1 LLCSGA
7 IHGSS
12 SKCDKSHHYSFPKML
27 KLKNLSVSIEKKQIL
42 KGINFEFEK
51 GKIYAVM
58 GPNGSGKSTL
68 AYAVMG
74 HPAYKVK
81 SEKSKVKSSILLK
94 NKNSKYEDI
103 TDLEANER
111 AEKGIFLSF
120 QSPLAL
126 TGVKVYQMLQLALN
140 GKKDP
145 LTIRDEA
152 KKFAK
157 ELGISEELL
166 NRSLNDGASGGERK
180 KMEVL
185 QAAVLDKQLLIFD
198 EVDTGVDVDA
208 LKRIA
213 KFLTNHKQNR
223 TYIIITHYNR
233 ILHYLK
239 PDYVLIMIDGKIV
252 KVGDHKL
259 AKLIEDKGYQSVLS

>member
-1 LLCSGA
+1 
-7 IHGSS
+7 
-12 SKCDKSHHYSFPKML
+12 ML
-27 KLKNLSVSIEKKQIL
+27 QLKKLTVSIENKKIL
-42 KGINFEFEK
+42 NGIDFNFEK
-51 GKIYAVM
+51 GETYAVM

-74 HPAYKVK
+74 HPSYTINSK
-81 SEKSKVKSSILLK
+81 SEINLNGENIVELA
-94 NKNSKYEDI
+94 
-103 TDLEANER
+103 ANER

-126 TGVKVYQMLQLALN
+126 SGVKVYQLLQLALN

-145 LTIRDEA
+145 LVIREEA
-152 KKFAK
+152 RRYAK

-166 NRSLNDGASGGERK
+166 NRPLNEGASGGERK

-185 QAAVLDKQLLIFD
+185 QAAVLDKSVLIFD

-208 LKRIA
+208 LKSIS
-213 KFLTNHKQNR
+213 KFLRKHQKDK

-233 ILHYLK
+233 ILHHLQ
-239 PDYVLIMIDGKIV
+239 PDHVLIMIKGSVV

-259 AKLIEDKGYQSVLS
+259 AKQIEDHGYESFNIIL

>member
-1 LLCSGA
+1 
-7 IHGSS
+7 
-12 SKCDKSHHYSFPKML
+12 ML
-27 KLKNLSVSIEKKQIL
+27 KLKNLSVSIENKKIL
-42 KGINFEFEK
+42 KDIDFEFKK

-68 AYAVMG
+68 AYAIMG
-74 HPAYKVK
+74 HPAYKLVTRN
-81 SEKSKVKSSILLK
+81 SQLITQISFK
-94 NKNSKYEDI
+94 NEDI

-126 TGVKVYQMLQLALN
+126 SGVTVYQLLQLAMN

-145 LTIRDEA
+145 LTIRREA
-152 KKFAK
+152 QKYAK

-166 NRSLNDGASGGERK
+166 NRPLNEGASGGERK

-185 QAAVLDKQLLIFD
+185 QAAVLDKKFLIFD

-208 LKRIA
+208 LKKIA
-213 KFLTNHKQNR
+213 GFLKKHQENR
-223 TYIIITHYNR
+223 TYVLITHYNR
-233 ILHYLK
+233 ILHHLQ
-239 PDYVLIMIDGKIV
+239 PDYVLIMMDGKIV
-252 KVGDHKL
+252 KVGDASL
-259 AKLIEDKGYQSVLS
+259 AKKIEEKGYSAY

>member
-1 LLCSGA
+1 
-7 IHGSS
+7 
-12 SKCDKSHHYSFPKML
+12 ML
-27 KLKNLSVSIEKKQIL
+27 QLKKLTVNIDNKEILKN
-42 KGINFEFEK
+42 INFEFEK
-51 GKIYAVM
+51 GKIYAIM

-74 HPAYKVK
+74 HPAYTVG
-81 SEKSKVKSSILLK
+81 SKSKIVL
-94 NKNSKYEDI
+94 NGENI
-103 TDLEANER
+103 TELEANER

-126 TGVKVYQMLQLALN
+126 SGVKVYQLLQLALN

-145 LTIRDEA
+145 LTIREEA
-152 KKFAK
+152 RKYAK

-166 NRSLNDGASGGERK
+166 NRPLNEGASGGERK

-185 QAAVLDKQLLIFD
+185 QAAVLDKSLLIFD

-208 LKRIA
+208 LKSIS
-213 KFLTNHKQNR
+213 KFLKKHQKDK

-233 ILHYLK
+233 ILHHLQ
-239 PDYVLIMIDGKIV
+239 PDHVLIMVKGNIV
-252 KVGDHKL
+252 KTGDHKL
-259 AKLIEDKGYQSVLS
+259 AKEIEKKGYENI

>member
-1 LLCSGA
+1 
-7 IHGSS
+7 
-12 SKCDKSHHYSFPKML
+12 ML
-27 KLKNLSVSIEKKQIL
+27 ILKNLNVSIEDKQIL

-51 GKIYAVM
+51 GKTYAVM

-68 AYAVMG
+68 AYAMMG

-81 SEKSKVKSSILLK
+81 SEKSKVKSSILLMSEK
-94 NKNSKYEDI
+94 SKYEDI

-111 AEKGIFLSF
+111 SEKGLFLSF

-126 TGVKVYQMLQLALN
+126 SGVKVYQLLQLALN

-145 LTIRDEA
+145 LTIREEA
-152 KKFAK
+152 RKYAD
-157 ELGISEELL
+157 ELGISEDLL
-166 NRSLNDGASGGERK
+166 NRPLNEGASGGERK

-185 QAAVLDKQLLIFD
+185 QAAVLDKQVLIFD

-208 LKRIA
+208 LKHIS
-213 KFLTNHKQNR
+213 KFLKRHQQNK
-223 TYIIITHYNR
+223 TYILITHYNR
-233 ILHYLK
+233 ILHHLK
-239 PDYVLIMIDGKIV
+239 PDYVLIMIAGKIV

-259 AKLIEDKGYQSVLS
+259 AKYIEDKGYQSVLS

>member
-1 LLCSGA
+1 
-7 IHGSS
+7 
-12 SKCDKSHHYSFPKML
+12 ML

-42 KGINFEFEK
+42 KDISFEFEK

-74 HPAYKVK
+74 HPAYVIDP
-81 SEKSKVKSSILLK
+81 KSKITF
-94 NKNSKYEDI
+94 NKEEIKE
-103 TDLEANER
+103 LEANER
-111 AEKGIFLSF
+111 AKKGIFLSF

-145 LTIRDEA
+145 ITIRNEA
-152 KKFAK
+152 KKYAK

-166 NRSLNDGASGGERK
+166 NRSLNEGASGGERK

-185 QAAVLDKQLLIFD
+185 QAAVLDKKLLIFD
-198 EVDTGVDVDA
+198 EVDTGVDIDA
-208 LKRIA
+208 LKHIS
-213 KFLTNHKQNR
+213 KFLKKHQQDR
-223 TYIIITHYNR
+223 TYILITHYNR
-233 ILHYLK
+233 ILHHLQ
-239 PDYVLIMIDGKIV
+239 PDYVLIMMEGKIV
-252 KVGDHKL
+252 KVGDRKL

>member
-1 LLCSGA
+1 
-7 IHGSS
+7 
-12 SKCDKSHHYSFPKML
+12 ML
-27 KLKNLSVSIEKKQIL
+27 QLKKLTVSIENKKIL
-42 KGINFEFEK
+42 KDIDFEFEK

-74 HPAYKVK
+74 HPSY
-81 SEKSKVKSSILLK
+81 SLDSTSKIEL
-94 NKNSKYEDI
+94 NGENI
-103 TDLEANER
+103 TELEANER

-126 TGVKVYQMLQLALN
+126 SGVKVYQLLQLALN

-145 LTIRDEA
+145 LTIREEA
-152 KKFAK
+152 RKYAK

-166 NRSLNDGASGGERK
+166 NRPLNEGASGGERK

-185 QAAVLDKQLLIFD
+185 QAAVLDKSLLIFD

-208 LKRIA
+208 LKSIS
-213 KFLTNHKQNR
+213 KFLKKHQKDK

-233 ILHYLK
+233 ILHHLQ
-239 PDYVLIMIDGKIV
+239 PDHVLIMVQGNIV

-259 AKLIEDKGYQSVLS
+259 AKEIEKKGYENI